1 MKRKIPTNIA
11 LSPFGYWPKSSR
23 RSRWIKPAVKLL
35 FVMNLSVLGL
45 IGCTDMNVDKTMVKA
60 AIDSAIDAS
69 FEQSSDSERVKYLV
83 ASTASELFELG
94 YEWVQRA
101 RRNWH

>member
-23 RSRWIKPAVKLL
+23 RSRWIKPAVNLL
-35 FVMNLSVLGL
+35 FVLNLSVLGL